1 MGIESWMATFLLGK
15 PGQQGKVVELLFMRD
30 SDWNVLSSAK
40 EWVRKE
46 SRACVC
52 VRVTEHWN

>member
-1 MGIESWMATFLLGK
+1 MATFLLGK
-15 PGQQGKVVELLFMRD
+15 PGQQGKVVELLFMGD